1 MLGIAIKPL
10 KISAIV
16 QTAATV
22 MYGPMN
28 TASMYNH
35 LYTFTAF

>member
-1 MLGIAIKPL
+1 MRLGIAIKPL
-10 KISAIV
+10 KISAMF

-28 TASMYNH
+28 TARMYS
-35 LYTFTAF
+35 TR